1 MSNTELIEDIKHYE
15 KLTKHRCN
23 IDSTQI
29 ERMISIYDKELAVT
43 TKLDLSH
50 NSIDNKAVRKLCTIL
65 MLPNNNIEELI
76 LTDNHHMDMISLIY
90 ILHALKHEN
99 CVLKSLDLSNND
111 LKYVPHL
118 TAENFEGFHLDNDV
132 VRFNF
137 DSQLS
142 NDNFKNLFNLKN
154 LQKLNLK
161 NTNIDDNFVGLI
173 LSNENKSLIELDLS
187 ENNLYTLDTTL
198 KNGDAVSNVKKLNLS
213 FNNLKDFDCKFFQ
226 NVETLN
232 LSNNRINNEVLKEIF
247 INEHMKH
254 LTSLDVSNSFTD
266 TEPVADGWL
275 NFFGGDL
282 VLNAQDV
289 KIKLKSLNLEYTALS
304 KDNFPLIRTTQPQLT
319 DLNISRNLAIDN
331 NDLKTF
337 FNSDNKIEKLS
348 VTFPTDFDTDDDLA
362 ALDNILKKLTSF
374 SVLGNSNIIKLKV
387 LQKINTAVKNYKLK
401 SLTLKNVLPQNLG
414 TDKAAT
420 EAATEAV
427 KDHSKELQEI
437 ITSENLTYLDLS
449 KNPIFHVIFTPVKN
463 FSLSLP
469 NMSILKMIQDNLKKP
484 ECRLQTLKLHG
495 SEIRTKNEKDGKK
508 DNDINT
514 NAAVLSNVVTVG
526 NGNKPLFERLDDI
539 NNNKYKVGDVV
550 GGNVPDPKEVTKT
563 NIEPLL
569 EGLINKN
576 CKLLTLDLRG
586 YNFSDEAKIALINTI
601 QLNTTLTKLD
611 IGLDDKYLRKTI
623 DVNKKL
629 AEYIR
634 NSNYPALGTNLY
646 RWDKE
651 NLEKFYASL
660 ITPNN
665 RKHDTLLQQVRNK
678 IDNTIKNKGWGLG
691 KTIGTYIGN
700 LKHIQ
705 QELKKVKAESS
716 YSILQNNKK
725 FNITVSQD
733 GTATTIA
740 QFKDLSQQDKN
751 YVIQKLEGKKT
762 KKSTLPQTQ

>member
-111 LKYVPHL
+111 LKYVPL
-118 TAENFEGFHLDNDV
+118 TETSFEKIDDLEYNTDT
-132 VRFNF
+132 
-137 DSQLS
+137 DS
-142 NDNFKNLFNLKN
+142 DNFKNLFNLKN

-232 LSNNRINNEVLKEIF
+232 LSNNCLRSAGLQNIF

-266 TEPVADGWL
+266 TEPTADGWL

-282 VLNAQDV
+282 DFGENVV
-289 KIKLKSLNLEYTALS
+289 KIKLKSLNLEYTALTTA
-304 KDNFPLIRTTQPQLT
+304 NFNSIITTQPQLT
-319 DLNISRNLAIDN
+319 DLNISRNVIDKAVLQN
-331 NDLKTF
+331 F

-348 VTFPTDFDTDDDLA
+348 VTFPQDFVNQNNLT

-374 SVLGNSNIIKLKV
+374 SVIDTFNNNNLALEILTHIHTTLK
-387 LQKINTAVKNYKLK
+387 KSSKFI
-401 SLTLKNVLPQNLG
+401 SLTLKKVIKVHDNLD
-414 TDKAAT
+414 TDYNEYTKT
-420 EAATEAV
+420 L
-427 KDHSKELQEI
+427 KEI
-437 ITSENLTYLDLS
+437 IQFDKLTYLDLS
-449 KNPIFHVIFTPVKN
+449 ENEILEKPTLSHMQTKWFGRTTTPSPVN
-463 FSLSLP
+463 
-469 NMSILKMIQDNLKKP
+469 ILTEVVDNLKKP

-495 SEIRTKNEKDGKK
+495 SEIRTKNKNDGKK
-508 DNDINT
+508 DNDINSDT
-514 NAAVLSNVVTVG
+514 VVLSNVVTA
-526 NGNKPLFERLDDI
+526 GNKPLSERLDDI